1 MPAAPDYA
9 PSLAASGRRR
19 PPQRATF
26 KNSRLGFF
34 GAPSGRTLAK
44 RRSAC
49 RTAPGYRRCGYKTAS
64 GRPEWLSRDPLGE
77 KAGINVYEYVGDDP
91 INYNDPEGLEAPNY
105 NPGAWNDNGTI
116 QFSNNCYSYACNRP
130 GPRKAPNKPQ
140 PGDSS
145 GHPFSDP
152 GNCAQVKAAAMSDG
166 LKEPGKNG
174 KCPCHFHLVKLY
186 TSHNW
191 NGSGSPDY
199 HWYRQDSNGRW
210 SSKHGWA
217 PVGPQ
222 VDDPDADAKV
232 TGYDNPPCGSLC
244 APD

>member
-1 MPAAPDYA
+1 LAWTSRGTAEAVNCLNFAVAESLPA
-9 PSLAASGRRR
+9 SRRR
-19 PPQRATF
+19 IG
-26 KNSRLGFF
+26 S
-34 GAPSGRTLAK
+34 
-44 RRSAC
+44 
-49 RTAPGYRRCGYKTAS
+49 
-64 GRPEWLSRDPLGE
+64 WLSRDPLGE

-232 TGYDNPPCGSLC
+232 TGYDNPPDRTHEVG
-244 APD
+244 PPRMRV